1 MPRNLREGGAGYGK
15 SRSSAA
21 NDDPLLKVLLDIKDN
36 SNFKMDFSNPRD
48 MEIAVDDPKDQKGLR
63 RIKYDPNWYDKNHKG
78 RLSTCSLAV
87 ANFALFVFAI

>member
-36 SNFKMDFSNPRD
+36 SNFKMEQVRSIILF
-48 MEIAVDDPKDQKGLR
+48 
-63 RIKYDPNWYDKNHKG
+63 YDVFIFVISFLPEKSKKVKNRQSK
-78 RLSTCSLAV
+78 
-87 ANFALFVFAI
+87 I

>member
-1 MPRNLREGGAGYGK
+1 
-15 SRSSAA
+15 
-21 NDDPLLKVLLDIKDN
+21 
-36 SNFKMDFSNPRD
+36 MDFSNPRD

-87 ANFALFVFAI
+87 ANFALFVFAIWLIDKGIHSRRSEEIDEYYKSLTVWKSTNIFTDFS